1 MNPHPAISY
10 ELSRARIADRM
21 RQAQRE
27 GLARAAAHPQSRA
40 PRPSR
45 KWLPVSL
52 YYFWAGNRRR
62 ARQVPAT

>member
-1 MNPHPAISY
+1 MYPHPVISY
-10 ELSRARIADRM
+10 ELSRARTADQR

-27 GLARAAAHPQSRA
+27 GLARAAAHREPPA

-45 KWLPVSL
+45 KSRPAGRYL
-52 YYFWAGNRRR
+52 WAVNRRR